1 MQKLDKK
8 FKIIDHYDDYQRYLD
23 PDKRSEL
30 SWFGY
35 CMQCAAQSDIATQIE
50 LLTRVVSID
59 LLSAKFI
66 VQKY

>member
-35 CMQCAAQSDIATQIE
+35 CLQCAVQPDIA
-50 LLTRVVSID
+50 LP
-59 LLSAKFI
+59 K
-66 VQKY
+66 

>member
-30 SWFGY
+30 SWFGS
-35 CMQCAAQSDIATQIE
+35 CSQSERT
-50 LLTRVVSID
+50 LYSFKGID
-59 LLSAKFI
+59 LLSSKFI
-66 VQKY
+66 L

>member
-35 CMQCAAQSDIATQIE
+35 CLQCAAQPEIANQIG

-66 VQKY
+66 L

>member
-35 CMQCAAQSDIATQIE
+35 CSQSERT
-50 LLTRVVSID
+50 LYGFKGID
-59 LLSAKFI
+59 LLSSKFI
-66 VQKY
+66 L